1 MAAEGGRERG
11 GEEGGELRRTETLNR
26 LHFPQILPF
35 PLLPQAGGEAAST
48 ALRVRSPGLA
58 LPPGTA
64 SGPPPKFD
72 PLSLF
77 LSLSLARSLTLCL
90 FLLLPFRWKQKK
102 SEAGASAAPGLLE
115 SWAWRGRPRS

>member
-1 MAAEGGRERG
+1 MAVEGGRERG

-58 LPPGTA
+58 LPLGTA

-72 PLSLF
+72 S
-77 LSLSLARSLTLCL
+77 LSLSLSH
-90 FLLLPFRWKQKK
+90 FLSHFLPFL
-102 SEAGASAAPGLLE
+102 AS
-115 SWAWRGRPRS
+115 SFSV